1 MNNKNTQTKTNNRLQ
16 VRCQFDEHRLHVQG
30 VSAEHK
36 TNREY
41 GCAHE
46 LRVPTQVTT
55 WLGQKDPE
63 LKSAA
68 SSSVLYV
75 PLHLWATP
83 EGYQFFIK
91 GSEFN
96 HPDGLVLNVHP
107 DNLSVKALIDFAQ
120 DGGIDVTMQAEH
132 YTSDGGE
139 EE

>member
-1 MNNKNTQTKTNNRLQ
+1 MNNNETETKTNNRLQ
-16 VRCQFDEHRLHVQG
+16 VRCQFDAHRLHVQG
-30 VSAEHK
+30 VSAEHH

-55 WLGQKDPE
+55 WLGEKDPE

-83 EGYQFFIK
+83 DGYQFFIE

-96 HPDGLVLNVHP
+96 HPNGLVLNVHP
-107 DNLSVKALIDFAQ
+107 DNVSVKSLLDFAQ
-120 DGGIDVTMQAEH
+120 EGGVPVTMQPEH
-132 YTSDGGE
+132 YVSGGE